1 MTYIPIIKL
10 LLVIIG
16 VIAALRVPYLLLFAE
31 YVTGYEWSEMYHRV
45 VLMEIGRGTEAFW
58 RQCIPKVI
66 IKALIAAA
74 CYWIFSII

>member
-1 MTYIPIIKL
+1 MTYIHLIGLIL
-10 LLVIIG
+10 AIIG

-66 IKALIAAA
+66 INACIATV
-74 CYWIFSII
+74 CYGLLSLL